1 MALPEK
7 IFVLTI
13 TSTENIDRC
22 HDERTYDEVYLS
34 YDLQVLSNIMVDIT
48 NKSISELEKDDEKR
62 EKLRNVLSLGR
73 RARLQ
78 LSKSNNYNYLVFQTQ
93 LDRVWEILYK
103 SEDDTFGVEVLK
115 TYSIT
120 HKAVL
125 R

>member
-1 MALPEK
+1 
-7 IFVLTI
+7 
-13 TSTENIDRC
+13 
-22 HDERTYDEVYLS
+22 
-34 YDLQVLSNIMVDIT
+34 MVDIT
-48 NKSISELEKDDEKR
+48 NKSISELEKDDDKR
-62 EKLRNVLSLGR
+62 EKIRDVLSLSR

-103 SEDDTFGVEVLK
+103 SEDDTFGVDELK

-120 HKAVL
+120 HQDVL